1 MALGRTFLVFDLDG
15 TIFASTPFYFAILET
30 VFEKNGLEL
39 SDAEKSLAAGLSARK
54 FLATRLSAEATRD
67 ALHYMNLQSQ
77 LDLEHIQVFEGL
89 SILLKTL
96 TERGKRL
103 AAWTSRDFGSAMRLL
118 KKNNL
123 DHFFEIVITGDCI
136 ENHKPDPHGL
146 HLIANHF
153 NCQSSELVMIG
164 DHDVDIA
171 AAQSAGAVPIR
182 ANWHGF
188 RDGVNCHLGA
198 LTIHSVETLADTL
211 L

>member
-54 FLATRLSAEATRD
+54 FLATRLSAEATQD

-118 KKNNL
+118 KK
-123 DHFFEIVITGDCI
+123 
-136 ENHKPDPHGL
+136 K
-146 HLIANHF
+146 
-153 NCQSSELVMIG
+153 QS
-164 DHDVDIA
+164 
-171 AAQSAGAVPIR
+171 
-182 ANWHGF
+182 
-188 RDGVNCHLGA
+188 
-198 LTIHSVETLADTL
+198 
-211 L
+211 